1 MRVTPI
7 DIPGVLILEPAVLAD
22 HRGMFAETYHEER
35 YREIGITE
43 HFVQDNY
50 SLSVRNTLRGLHFQ
64 HPNAQGKLV
73 MALAGTVYD
82 VVLDIREGSPT
93 FGRWYGMALSGSTLQ
108 QLYIPPGCAH
118 GFCVTSDTACF
129 LYKCT
134 AYYSPKD
141 DRGIL
146 WNDPALGISWPVTQ
160 PILSPKD
167 QNHRPLAAMEGELP
181 SYNHSED

>member
-7 DIPGVLILEPAVLAD
+7 DIPGVLVLEPAVLTD
-22 HRGMFAETYHEER
+22 HRGVFAETYHEER
-35 YREIGITE
+35 YREMGITE

-82 VVLDIREGSPT
+82 VVLDIRKGSPT

-108 QLYIPPGCAH
+108 QLYIPLDAPMA
-118 GFCVTSDTACF
+118 FA
-129 LYKCT
+129 
-134 AYYSPKD
+134 SPATP
-141 DRGIL
+141 
-146 WNDPALGISWPVTQ
+146 PAFSTNVRLIIPPKMIAASSGMIQ
-160 PILSPKD
+160 P
-167 QNHRPLAAMEGELP
+167 
-181 SYNHSED
+181 